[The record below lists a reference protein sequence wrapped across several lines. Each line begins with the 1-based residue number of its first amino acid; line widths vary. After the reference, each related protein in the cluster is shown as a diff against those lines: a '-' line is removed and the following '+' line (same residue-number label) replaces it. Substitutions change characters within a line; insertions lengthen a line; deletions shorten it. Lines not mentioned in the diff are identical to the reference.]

1 MAQRLLRFLSCF
13 LFTLLFVVPN
23 LNGQQRSPYKKLLT
37 AINTA
42 VADTV
47 SGINLDVNLA
57 SPLAKHGDVYLSV
70 IVQGGSGNP
79 YIFEIQYVP
88 DPGFI
93 GVDSFILEYRYASTY
108 PYLIYRGFKVSVM
121 PSLVKAQEDFATTA
135 QGVPVTIPALAN
147 DSGAWPPLTI
157 TELPLLNNGTAVIN
171 SNNEI
176 VFTPKPGFLGVA
188 HLNYTVCDALNTCQ
202 TSSVHIGVNT
212 GLPSTDSLLFFTKK
226 NQAVSVPLTY
236 EGYTIFQAPAH
247 GIVSLNGGRSLQYAP
262 NTEFQGSDQFILK
275 TSVNNVDY
283 FKTFHVKVFNVQS
296 PNTMAMDDV
305 RYTPKNQAITFNVR
319 DNDIGNLLV
328 RSWSTPINFPGTLSN
343 TNGAGSVTFTP
354 NTGFLGI
361 ATFTYKIGNSSAPAL
376 EIATVMVVVDNL
388 APPTTFPYHL
398 STPKETPFVQR
409 YEIPFSNFSFTIVQM
424 PKHGDMESFPGF
436 TVQNIN
442 GQAVSGN
449 NLVVYTPEA
458 DYTGPDD
465 YALLYCA
472 PNGTCSTV
480 KINIDVVEIT
490 ATDPPFC
497 IAECAWPGDANAD
510 GITNNKDILPLGYIM
525 GQEGTARIDGDVTWY
540 GQYSSNWDNPFNEL
554 PADLKFGDAD
564 GNGIVNTAD
573 ISGIEENYNRAHN
586 LFPKSFNTGKGPPF
600 FLNLWPQDP
609 DNEDL
614 IRIDVLLGNSAV
626 PAIDVYG
633 YTFDMSLSP
642 TIVDSAFLMTFH
654 DHAWISLN
662 APNIHLAQR
671 PSQGRFETAY
681 SRTNGKPASGYG
693 VVATLEFIIIDIVDV
708 GGQNGRP
715 AITVNPMLMQAD
727 GSSATGEPITLEI
740 PLERLKNR
748 NAIKKPVNSGQNLLV
763 YPSPA
768 QDILVISLDS
778 DEALSALTL
787 LNAFGQQVL
796 QQNGLSTQTATLN
809 VGHLPAG
816 MYTVVAQTAKGMVA
830 KKVQI
835 LHF

>member
-1 MAQRLLRFLSCF
+1 MTLRLLRLGCF
-13 LFTLLFVVPN
+13 LLTLFFVVPQVQ
-23 LNGQQRSPYKKLLT
+23 GQQRSPYKNLLT
-37 AINTA
+37 AVNTA

-79 YIFEIQYVP
+79 YVFEIQYVP
-88 DPGFI
+88 DPGFV
-93 GVDSFILEYRYASTY
+93 GVDSFVLEYRYASTY
-108 PYLIYRGFKVSVM
+108 PYLVYRGFKVSVM
-121 PSLVKAQEDFATTA
+121 PSLVELQEDFATTA

-147 DSGAWPPLTI
+147 DSGAWGPLTI
-157 TELPLLNNGTAVIN
+157 TELPLVNNGTAVVN

-188 HLNYTVCDALNTCQ
+188 HLNYRVCDALNTCQ
-202 TSSVHIGVNT
+202 TSAVQIGVHS
-212 GLPSTDSLLFFTKK
+212 GLPSTDSLLFFTNK
-226 NQAVSVPLTY
+226 NQAVSIPLTHD
-236 EGYTIFQAPAH
+236 GYTMFQAPAH
-247 GIVSLNGGRSLQYAP
+247 GIVTLNGGRSFRYDP
-262 NTEFQGSDQFILK
+262 NSEYHGPDQFVLK
-275 TSVNNVDY
+275 TTVNNVDY

-319 DNDIGNLLV
+319 DNDVGNLLV
-328 RSWSTPINFPGTLSN
+328 RSWSTPTNFPGTLTN

-354 NTGFLGI
+354 NAGFTGV
-361 ATFTYKIGNSSAPAL
+361 ATFSYKIGNSSAPAL
-376 EIATVMVVVDNL
+376 ETATVEVVVDNL
-388 APPTTFPYHL
+388 APPTVFPYRF

-409 YEIPFSNFSFTIVQM
+409 YPIPFVNFSFTIIQA
-424 PKHGDMESFPGF
+424 PKHGALESFPGF

-442 GQAVSGN
+442 GQTVSGN

-458 DYTGPDD
+458 DYTGEDD

-472 PNGTCSTV
+472 PNGNCSTV
-480 KINIDVVEIT
+480 KIYIDVVEIT

-497 IAECAWPGDANAD
+497 IANCAWPGDANAD
-510 GITNNKDILPLGYIM
+510 GIANNKDVLPMGYIL
-525 GQEGTARIDGDVTWY
+525 GQEGTARIDGDFTWY
-540 GQYSSNWDNPFNEL
+540 GQYSGDWDNPFNEL
-554 PADLKFGDAD
+554 PEDMKFGDTD
-564 GNGIVNTAD
+564 GNGYIDAQD
-573 ISGIEENYNRAHN
+573 IQGIEANYNRAHN
-586 LFPKSFNTGKGPPF
+586 LFPRPFYIGKGLPF
-600 FLNLWPQDP
+600 FLNLWPEDP

-614 IRIDVLLGNSAV
+614 VRIDVLLGNSV
-626 PAIDVYG
+626 TPAIDVYG
-633 YTFDMSLSP
+633 YTFDMTLSP
-642 TIVDSAFLMTFH
+642 MIVDSAFSMTFH

-662 APNIHLAQR
+662 SPNINLAQR

-715 AITVNPMLMQAD
+715 AITLSPTMMLAD
-727 GSSATGEPITLEI
+727 GSATTGEPITLEI
-740 PLERLKNR
+740 PLDRIKTERSAFKNT
-748 NAIKKPVNSGQNLLV
+748 VTGQNLLV

-768 QDILVISLDS
+768 RDFLTVSLE
-778 DEALSALTL
+778 EAGGSLLSVTL
-787 LNAFGQQVL
+787 LNALGQQVL
-796 QQNGLSTQTATLN
+796 HQNCPEVTTASLR
-809 VGHLPAG
+809 VGHLPSG
-816 MYTVVAQTAKGMVA
+816 IYTVLAQTTKGLLV

-835 LHF
+835 IR